1 MSVTDVGQLDRAEEI
16 REQDEQKGPSR
27 VVLRGVRVVVLDDL
41 TPEGQRAVLDA
52 IPAVRLTA
60 SCEAWVAVAA
70 RQGTVEAAIRSYA
83 GQSGTE
89 GAKAGHYKAPPAA
102 SWFVSPLVIEPP
114 LG

>member
-1 MSVTDVGQLDRAEEI
+1 MSVTDDGVGQLDRAEEI

-27 VVLRGVRVVVLDDL
+27 VVLRGVRALVLDDL
-41 TPEGQRAVLDA
+41 PAAVLQ
-52 IPAVRLTA
+52 AVL
-60 SCEAWVAVAA
+60 EAAPSHEPVAAWIAVAA
-70 RQGTVEAAIRSYA
+70 RQGTVEAAIRSHA
-83 GQSGTE
+83 GQSGAE